1 MKRVT
6 PPMPQGVRVLVNFP
20 LFWKMVIDMVK
31 AGSGY
36 EFNYEILVPGT
47 DLRERASIAELVD
60 IAILPKSIGGEAVS
74 VDADGNEDE
83 NNIRGMEHPR
93 LSAFVERLG
102 MGGLLSARS

>member
-83 NNIRGMEHPR
+83 NNVRGVEQPTM
-93 LSAFVERLG
+93 SALLEKLG
-102 MGGLLSARS
+102 E